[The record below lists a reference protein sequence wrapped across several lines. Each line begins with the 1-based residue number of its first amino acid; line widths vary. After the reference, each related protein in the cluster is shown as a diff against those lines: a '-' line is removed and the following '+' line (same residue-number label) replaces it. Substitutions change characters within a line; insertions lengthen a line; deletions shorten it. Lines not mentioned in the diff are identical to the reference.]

1 MDGMTMTIQDL
12 AAKYDLRLPRY
23 TSYPT
28 APHFSPKVGP
38 ETYARWLGEMDPAT
52 PLSLYTHIAYCEDM
66 CWFCGCHTK
75 VTKRYDPIADYL
87 DAVLTEI
94 DMIAGLMPAR
104 MGFKFMHFGGGS
116 PTILSA
122 EDFSRLIHRLRD
134 RFEMLDGAEIAV
146 EMDPRTATED
156 YCKAMAEAGVT
167 RASIGVQ
174 DFEDN
179 VQQAVHRVQPYELVA
194 QVCEWLRKYGIT
206 DINMDLMYGLP
217 YQTTASIEHTI
228 DRALALK
235 PRRVSYFGYAHVP
248 WMRAHM
254 KMIPEE
260 ALPSVNERWSQYLN
274 GSKRFNHNGYVTVG
288 LDHFAAPDDEL
299 ALALN
304 NQSLNR
310 NFQGYT
316 TDTAPA
322 LIAFGASGI
331 GSLPQGYVGNEGEI
345 GAYKRTVRAGTP
357 PITRGLAI
365 SHEDKLRRAI
375 IERLMCDLSVDL
387 DTVTAE
393 YGASAADFQSEV
405 SQLADLEADGV
416 VIREGNRLKV
426 TDMGRPLVRAVCA
439 KFDQYLTVG
448 EKRHS
453 QAV

>member
-1 MDGMTMTIQDL
+1 MTIQDL

-28 APHFSPKVGP
+28 APHFSSDVGP
-38 ETYARWLGEMDPAT
+38 ETYARWLGELDPAT
-52 PLSLYTHIAYCEDM
+52 PLSLYTHIAYCEEM

-75 VTKRYDPIADYL
+75 ITKRYDPVADYL
-87 DAVLTEI
+87 EAVLAEI
-94 DMIAGLMPAR
+94 DLIADLMPTK

-116 PTILSA
+116 PTVLSA
-122 EDFSRLIHRLRD
+122 DDFVRLIRHLRS
-134 RFEMLDGAEIAV
+134 RFTMMDGAEIAV

-156 YCKAMAEAGVT
+156 YCKAMAEVGVT

-174 DFEDN
+174 DFN
-179 VQQAVHRVQPYELVA
+179 PKVQEAVHRVQPFEMVEEVIA
-194 QVCEWLRKYGIT
+194 WLRKYGIN

-217 YQTTASIEHTI
+217 YQTTASIEETI

-248 WMRAHM
+248 WMRTHM
-254 KMIPEE
+254 RMIEE
-260 ALPSVNERWSQYLN
+260 DALPSVPERWSQYLN
-274 GSKRFNHNGYVTVG
+274 GSARFVHNGYVSVG

-304 NQSLNR
+304 KQELHR

-331 GSLPQGYVGNEGEI
+331 GSLPQGYVGNQGEI

-357 PITRGLAI
+357 PITRGLAV
-365 SHEDKLRRAI
+365 SHEDKLRGAI
-375 IERLMCDLSVDL
+375 IERLMCDLGVDL
-387 DTVTAE
+387 ETVAAE
-393 YGASAADFQSEV
+393 FGASAADFKRELD
-405 SQLADLEADGV
+405 QLADLESDGV
-416 VIREGNRLKV
+416 VIRDGTRLTV
-426 TDMGRPLVRAVCA
+426 TEMGRPLVRAVAA
-439 KFDQYLTVG
+439 KFDTYLNVG

>member
-1 MDGMTMTIQDL
+1 MTMTIQDL

-28 APHFSPKVGP
+28 APHFSQEVGP
-38 ETYARWLGEMDPAT
+38 ETYARWLGELDPAT
-52 PLSLYTHIAYCEDM
+52 PLSLYTHIAYCEEM

-75 VTKRYDPIADYL
+75 ITKRYDPVADYL
-87 DAVLTEI
+87 DALLTEI

-116 PTILSA
+116 PTVLKA
-122 EDFSRLIHRLRD
+122 EDFTRLIRHLRD

-156 YCKAMAEAGVT
+156 YVKAMAEVGVT

-174 DFEDN
+174 DFEAQ
-179 VQQAVHRVQPYELVA
+179 VQEAVHRVQPYELVA
-194 QVCEWLRKYGIT
+194 QVVEWLRKYGIT

-217 YQTTASIEHTI
+217 FQTTESIQHTI

-248 WMRAHM
+248 WMRTHM
-254 KMIPEE
+254 KMIPED
-260 ALPSVNERWSQYLN
+260 ALPSVPERWSQYLN
-274 GSKRFNHNGYVTVG
+274 GSARFAHNGYVTVG

-304 NQSLNR
+304 KQALHR

-316 TDTAPA
+316 TDSAPA
-322 LIAFGASGI
+322 LVAFGASGI
-331 GSLPQGYVGNEGEI
+331 GSLPQGYVGNQGEI

-365 SHEDKLRRAI
+365 SHDDKLRRAI
-375 IERLMCDLSVDL
+375 IERLMCDLGVDL
-387 DTVTAE
+387 ETVAAE
-393 YGASAADFQSEV
+393 YGAKASDFQKELD
-405 SQLADLEADGV
+405 QLSDLEADGV
-416 VIREGNRLKV
+416 VIRDGSRLRV
-426 TDMGRPLVRAVCA
+426 TEMGRPLVRAVCA
-439 KFDQYLTVG
+439 KFDQYLNVG